1 MRWAW
6 RCVDLWNDLGF
17 SLCAALSVCC
27 MATTLDKRKKSN
39 MGVSTDLVCC
49 CWILGI
55 KFNKSYYV
63 TNFIQLVSPQ
73 PVDLFSQTKL
83 CWKSQISTICIYMRC
98 IKTTTNNWDIRLSV
112 AVKALSANI
121 SWMAERICTVKL
133 ALESA
138 HQSIYNDI

>member
-83 CWKSQISTICIYMRC
+83 HWKAPIGGYLCTAGYT
-98 IKTTTNNWDIRLSV
+98 KATTNDWDIRLSV

-121 SWMAERICTVKL
+121 SWTAEQIRMVKL